1 MLKYNNLIGITVDK
15 LTNELIGFIK
25 LTEDKEAKQILS
37 REECLQKQF
46 NFRVCY
52 SRYHTISSSLGGT

>member
-1 MLKYNNLIGITVDK
+1 MNEFFKKHLPMLKYNNLIGITVDK

-46 NFRVCY
+46 NF
-52 SRYHTISSSLGGT
+52 

>member
-37 REECLQKQF
+37 REECLQKAIQF
-46 NFRVCY
+46 
-52 SRYHTISSSLGGT
+52 